1 MKNESFEQLTLE
13 GAIEQL
19 QQLKARMET
28 EQTSTSTKTKAKRGK
43 GARVTVQTITIPGK
57 CTQVYHG

>member
-1 MKNESFEQLTLE
+1 MDKQLTLE
-13 GAIEQL
+13 DAIEQL

-28 EQTSTSTKTKAKRGK
+28 EQTSTVTKAKRGK
-43 GARVTVQTITIPGK
+43 GGRVTVQTITIPGNPGK